1 MFVSDPQLMLCIH
14 IEENQFTVNYG
25 SRREWETLVKL
36 RNKNGILL
44 QVEQDYW
51 RVDPWD
57 KIKAFEKAKW
67 EEARE
72 HEIFKSSS
80 SLRTL
85 PPPSSSLQSFF
96 LQIYLA
102 KVSHKED
109 VVVLLQD
116 SW

>member
-14 IEENQFTVNYG
+14 IEDNQFTVNYG
-25 SRREWETLVKL
+25 NPTKVSTKL
-36 RNKNGILL
+36 RRIKNVSCKLN
-44 QVEQDYW
+44 W

-85 PPPSSSLQSFF
+85 PPSLQSFF